1 MSGHL
6 SNRPPI
12 TPKGAL
18 NRLVLMSLVAWA
30 LLVAASLA
38 EHGRDGVDFARLAAP
53 LAQAGATAA
62 GA

>member
-6 SNRPPI
+6 SNRSPV

-30 LLVAASLA
+30 VLVAASLM
-38 EHGRDGVDFARLAAP
+38 EHGRDGQWEQIPASVSAS
-53 LAQAGATAA
+53 GV
-62 GA
+62 